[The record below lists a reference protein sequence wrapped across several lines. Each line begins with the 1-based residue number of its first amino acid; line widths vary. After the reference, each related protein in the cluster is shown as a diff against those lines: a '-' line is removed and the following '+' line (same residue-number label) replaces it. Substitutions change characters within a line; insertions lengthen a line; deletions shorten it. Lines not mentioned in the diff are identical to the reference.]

1 MLPALFIQFLAH
13 PLAWLEP
20 LYLRWTRLPQSSV
33 ALGVALDLTRS
44 KPELLLE
51 NALLRQQ
58 LVILE
63 RQVKKPRLTSRDR
76 LSLLLIASRLPSWK
90 PALLILK
97 PDTLL
102 RWHRQGFRLYWRR
115 KSRARP
121 GRPRLSEE
129 LVTLIQQMAAE
140 NPGWGAERIRGEL
153 LKLGLRVAKDTI
165 GTYLHRV
172 RPAPAPTQG
181 WNTFLKNHA
190 KDVWACDFLPVT
202 DLLFRTVYAFFI
214 IELGSRRVVHFGVTR
229 QPTDTWVA
237 QQLREATP
245 YLEAPRFLIRDSD
258 RKFGSQFMSVAKAS
272 AIEVLRIPYRA
283 PRANAVCERFLGSVR
298 RECLD
303 HLLIV
308 SDGQLYRVLKEYV
321 AFFNGARPHQGID
334 QQVPERMGSRGEEKR
349 EGKIISFPVCAV
361 RRVITSPV
369 QPGSTRRRCLGY
381 QLT

>member
-1 MLPALFIQFLAH
+1 MLDALIVQFLTH

-20 LYLRWTRLPQSSV
+20 LYLHWTRLPRSSA

-63 RQVKKPRLTSRDR
+63 RHVKKPRLTRRDR

-90 PALLILK
+90 QALVILK
-97 PDTLL
+97 PETLL
-102 RWHRQGFRLYWRR
+102 RWHRQGFKLFWRL
-115 KSRARP
+115 KSRARL

-129 LVTLIQQMAAE
+129 LITLIQQMAAE

-165 GTYLHRV
+165 ETYLRRV
-172 RPAPAPTQG
+172 RRRRWPSQG
-181 WNTFLKNHA
+181 WNTFLRNHA

-202 DLLFRTVYAFFI
+202 DLLFRTVYVFFI
-214 IELGSRRVVHFGVTR
+214 IELGSRRVVHFGVSR
-229 QPTDTWVA
+229 HPTDDWVA

-245 YLEAPRFLIRDSD
+245 SLQAPRFLIRDND
-258 RKFGSQFMSVAKAS
+258 RKFSSDFTSLARTS
-272 AIEVLRIPYRA
+272 RIEILRTPYRT
-283 PRANAVCERFLGSVR
+283 PRANAICERFLGSVR

-321 AFFNGARPHQGID
+321 AFFNGARPHQGIE
-334 QQVPERMGSRGEEKR
+334 QQIPERMGSRGEEKR
-349 EGKIISFPVCAV
+349 EGKIISFPVLNGLQHDY
-361 RRVITSPV
+361 RRVA
-369 QPGSTRRRCLGY
+369 
-381 QLT
+381 